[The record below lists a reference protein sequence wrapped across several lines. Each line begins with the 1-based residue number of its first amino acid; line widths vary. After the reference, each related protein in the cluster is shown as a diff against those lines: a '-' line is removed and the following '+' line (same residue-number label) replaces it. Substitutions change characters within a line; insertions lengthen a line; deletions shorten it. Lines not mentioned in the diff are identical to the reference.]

1 MAGVAG
7 LYCGTKPA
15 AHAAPASRL
24 TVGLGDN
31 FHNHLLISLE
41 SSQHMAM
48 MAMWGITITCR
59 DASRLRYSE
68 LRDGAPQQGEIIET
82 ADAGQVIKARI
93 DACYKEGPKEGS
105 APVFFQILATE
116 I

>member
-1 MAGVAG
+1 M
-7 LYCGTKPA
+7 
-15 AHAAPASRL
+15 
-24 TVGLGDN
+24 GLGDN
-31 FHNHLLISLE
+31 FHNDLLISLE
-41 SSQHMAM
+41 SSQHMAL

-68 LRDGAPQQGEIIET
+68 LRDGSPQQGEIIEI

-93 DACYKEGPKEGS
+93 DACHKEGPKGGS
-105 APVFFQILATE
+105 APAFFQILATE